1 MDADEAG
8 KHLATIRRIMESA
21 TQLTVLP
28 GKAAI
33 IGGLLA
39 LAGCVVTYC
48 LMGSFDF
55 HVMKDFDQ
63 AGRLHVLA
71 VWVAVAVLG
80 LVVDVVLTNLA
91 AKKHNRRPW
100 TRLAQMGAYA
110 VGPAVVAGVA
120 LTVAL
125 ALCGQWQMV
134 PGVWIMLYGGA
145 IWMASVMSIRAPRLL
160 GLGFFIAG
168 ILSLFW
174 ASPIALIMI
183 ALTFGLGHIVFGA
196 YLLVKFGD

>member
-1 MDADEAG
+1 MVD
-8 KHLATIRRIMESA
+8 
-21 TQLTVLP
+21 
-28 GKAAI
+28 
-33 IGGLLA
+33 
-39 LAGCVVTYC
+39 
-48 LMGSFDF
+48 
-55 HVMKDFDQ
+55 
-63 AGRLHVLA
+63 
-71 VWVAVAVLG
+71 G
-80 LVVDVVLTNLA
+80 LVGEHQTE
-91 AKKHNRRPW
+91 R
-100 TRLAQMGAYA
+100 
-110 VGPAVVAGVA
+110 
-120 LTVAL
+120 AL